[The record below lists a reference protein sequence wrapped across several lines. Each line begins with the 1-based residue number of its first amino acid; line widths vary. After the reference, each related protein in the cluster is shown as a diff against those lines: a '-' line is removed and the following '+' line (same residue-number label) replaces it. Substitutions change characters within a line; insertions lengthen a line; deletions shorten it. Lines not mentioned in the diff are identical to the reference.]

1 MSGTGDPY
9 EAAGFGR
16 AGSGFSLDKGVVGN
30 AGVVTGDSAAGDPV
44 TPDPYEAAGFGRA
57 GQVKPKDAIKALGEG
72 AAGGFL
78 ETVGVVPGVVG
89 GAAIGTAVAP
99 FFGPFAPAAPVVG
112 GIGGGVYGWWAG
124 NKAKEGFGLRSPDEM
139 SPELR
144 PYAFGGESFG
154 GSMGALGVPY
164 GAVATGFRFGTS
176 EVGKL
181 FNRII
186 ETAKRA
192 PVRFGLVEGSMA
204 LSAASAAATAEDL
217 FPGNVGAR
225 MGAELVG
232 GAVNPAKLVRG
243 AGEYGWNLVRNVV
256 QSVSPEGRTTASAK
270 LLADV
275 AAKTGEDLDAVW
287 RVYKA
292 LGVPGLENLTPAQK
306 TGSMALGALED
317 HLAEFSGKFDKESKD
332 RAIQGLDVLR
342 GHIALLTRTGDP
354 EALKTAA
361 QVRDIYY
368 RTLIQGRVDSAMA
381 EATAAVGKITKDTPE
396 TRAVLSTKVREILDL
411 SIKDARKAE
420 SELWARWTK
429 AEGDTPVKYDN
440 LLRQFTEEYEKVLPE
455 YRPKRVPGEVEA
467 FLRRV
472 RKGGE
477 PSLVYDPET
486 LSFKD
491 VAGKAPGT
499 TAGEMYKL
507 RGELLNEARQMAIAG
522 DHSSARSF
530 NDMAE
535 AILDDLGES
544 VSPAGRKLY
553 DEARGFT
560 KEFHDAFTRSFVGK
574 TEAAGKYGDRI
585 APELTLRRALATGAE
600 AGAVQFADIEK
611 ATRFL
616 SSRGLQD
623 DGAIQV
629 VMEAQDRFLR
639 LAAAEAINP
648 ETGKVNPDRLRKFM
662 QKNEILMNRFPTVK
676 ADLDNAIKT
685 TREASRLE
693 LLAKGQ
699 NRNMEDN
706 KAFSKILK
714 ADGVAVAQQALLSNN
729 MESEIQKLV
738 SVVKRGTTGSGTANG
753 AKVTLDLD
761 PGAAMAGLRS
771 SIYTAAINASTGKN
785 RGELDLNQV
794 KGLLFNP
801 PPGQR
806 SAIQILQDEGV
817 VSAREVGRVKELFGA
832 LESIQRSQRIGTA
845 IEVRPDLTDAAI
857 AALTRALGSAGAG
870 FLARTAGSQSP
881 SLVVHGAGAKFAEQ
895 VFTKMRVTTA
905 RQVLID
911 AISDPSSGKLELIMK
926 QASRMTPK
934 QVAEQAMQLNAWFV
948 QSGIG
953 IAEEAQDRANQPYTG
968 RGTKELIK

>member
-1 MSGTGDPY
+1 
-9 EAAGFGR
+9 
-16 AGSGFSLDKGVVGN
+16 
-30 AGVVTGDSAAGDPV
+30 
-44 TPDPYEAAGFGRA
+44 
-57 GQVKPKDAIKALGEG
+57 
-72 AAGGFL
+72 
-78 ETVGVVPGVVG
+78 
-89 GAAIGTAVAP
+89 
-99 FFGPFAPAAPVVG
+99 
-112 GIGGGVYGWWAG
+112 
-124 NKAKEGFGLRSPDEM
+124 
-139 SPELR
+139 
-144 PYAFGGESFG
+144 
-154 GSMGALGVPY
+154 MGALGVPY

-186 ETAKRA
+186 ESAKRA

-204 LSAASAAATAEDL
+204 VSAASAAATAEGL

-243 AGEYGWNLVRNVV
+243 AGEYSWNLAR
-256 QSVSPEGRTTASAK
+256 SGLESLSPEGRTTASAK
-270 LLADV
+270 LLADI

-317 HLAEFSGKFDKESKD
+317 HLATFSGKFDKESKD
-332 RAIQGLDVLR
+332 LAIQGLDVLR

-381 EATAAVGKITKDTPE
+381 DATAAVGKITKDTPE
-396 TRAVLSTKVREILDL
+396 TRRVLSVVVREVLDV

-420 SELWARWTK
+420 SELWAKWTK

-544 VSPAGRKLY
+544 VSPAGKKLY
-553 DEARGFT
+553 DDARGFT

-600 AGAVQFADIEK
+600 IGAVQFAAIEK

-623 DGAIQV
+623 DGAVQV

-648 ETGKVNPDRLRKFM
+648 ETGKVNPDRLRNFM
-662 QKNEILMNRFPTVK
+662 QKNKILMNRFPTIK
-676 ADLDNAIKT
+676 ADLDSAIKT

-729 MESEIQKLV
+729 MEREIQKLV
-738 SVVKRGTTGSGTANG
+738 SVVKRGTN
-753 AKVTLDLD
+753 VPDLD
-761 PGAAMAGLRS
+761 PGAATAGLRS

-794 KGLLFNP
+794 RGLLFNP
-801 PPGQR
+801 PPGQK
-806 SAIQILQDEGV
+806 SAIQILQDEGI
-817 VSAREVGRVKELFGA
+817 VSAREVGRVKDLFGA
-832 LESIQRSQRIGTA
+832 LESIQRSQRVGTA
-845 IEVRPDLTDAAI
+845 VEVKPDLTDAAI
-857 AALTRALGSAGAG
+857 AALSRAVGATVAGAT
-870 FLARTAGSQSP
+870 ARAAGSQTP
-881 SLVVHGAGAKFAEQ
+881 SLVVHGAGARFAEH
-895 VFTKMRVTTA
+895 VFTKMNVTTA
-905 RQVLID
+905 RQILID

-934 QVAEQAMQLNAWFV
+934 QVADQAMQLNAWFV
-948 QSGIG
+948 QSGVG
-953 IAEEAQDRANQPYTG
+953 IAEEVQNRAEQPYTG
-968 RGTKELIK
+968 PGTKKDIK

>member
-1 MSGTGDPY
+1 MAGDTYDSAGFAPVSPEAAEKADPY
-9 EAAGFGR
+9 AAAGFTRPG
-16 AGSGFSLDKGVVGN
+16 
-30 AGVVTGDSAAGDPV
+30 
-44 TPDPYEAAGFGRA
+44 E
-57 GQVKPKDAIKALGEG
+57 VKPMDAVKAVGEG

-78 ETVGVVPGVVG
+78 ETVGVVPGAVG
-89 GAAIGTAVAP
+89 GAALGGA
-99 FFGPFAPAAPVVG
+99 VG
-112 GIGGGVYGWWAG
+112 GPPGAAIGGLAGGAYGWWAG

-186 ETAKRA
+186 ESAKRA
-192 PVRFGLVEGSMA
+192 PVRFGFVEGSMA
-204 LSAASAAATAEDL
+204 LSAASAAATAEGL

-243 AGEYGWNLVRNVV
+243 GLEYGWNLTRAGLE
-256 QSVSPEGRTTASAK
+256 SLSPEGRTTASAK

-317 HLAEFSGKFDKESKD
+317 HLADFSGKFDKESKD

-381 EATAAVGKITKDTPE
+381 DATAAVGKITKDTPE
-396 TRAVLSTKVREILDL
+396 TRAVLSAKVRDILDL

-420 SELWARWTK
+420 SELWAKWTK

-440 LLRQFTEEYEKVLPE
+440 LLKQFSEEYEKVLPE

-544 VSPAGRKLY
+544 VSPSGKKLY

-623 DGAIQV
+623 DGAVQV

-648 ETGKVNPDRLRKFM
+648 ETGKLAPDRLRKFM
-662 QKNEILMNRFPTVK
+662 QKNEILMNRFPTIK
-676 ADLDNAIKT
+676 ADLDNAVKT

-693 LLAKGQ
+693 LLAKNQ

-729 MESEIQKLV
+729 MEREIQKLV
-738 SVVKRGTTGSGTANG
+738 SVVKRGTN
-753 AKVTLDLD
+753 VPDLD
-761 PGAAMAGLRS
+761 PGAATAGLRS

-806 SAIQILQDEGV
+806 SAIQILQDEGI

-832 LESIQRSQRIGTA
+832 LESIQRSQRVGTA
-845 IEVRPDLTDAAI
+845 VEVKADLTDAAI
-857 AALTRALGSAGAG
+857 AALTRMLGSTAAGAG
-870 FLARTAGSQSP
+870 ARAAGSQTP
-881 SLVVHGAGAKFAEQ
+881 SLVVHGAGARFAEH
-895 VFTKMRVTTA
+895 VFTKMNVTTA

>member
-1 MSGTGDPY
+1 MAGDTYDSAGFAPVSPEAAEKADPY
-9 EAAGFGR
+9 AAAGFTRPG
-16 AGSGFSLDKGVVGN
+16 
-30 AGVVTGDSAAGDPV
+30 
-44 TPDPYEAAGFGRA
+44 E
-57 GQVKPKDAIKALGEG
+57 VKPMEALKAVGEG

-89 GAAIGTAVAP
+89 GVAIGTEVAP

-124 NKAKEGFGLRSPDEM
+124 NKAKQGFGLRSPEEM

-186 ETAKRA
+186 ESAKRA
-192 PVRFGLVEGSMA
+192 PVKFGFVEGSMA
-204 LSAASAAATAEDL
+204 LSAASAAATAESL

-396 TRAVLSTKVREILDL
+396 TRVVLSAKVRDILDL

-420 SELWARWTK
+420 SELWKKWTT
-429 AEGDTPVKYDN
+429 AVGDKPSSYDN
-440 LLRQFTEEYEKVLPE
+440 LLREFKENYDDVLPE
-455 YRPKRVPGEVEA
+455 YRAKRVPSEVEA

-477 PSLVYDPET
+477 PSLVYDPDT
-486 LSFKD
+486 LSFRD

-522 DHSSARSF
+522 DQNSSRVF
-530 NDMAE
+530 NNMAE
-535 AILDDLGES
+535 AIIDDLS
-544 VSPAGRKLY
+544 VSVPPETKKLY

-560 KEFHDAFTRSFVGK
+560 REFHDAFTRSFVGK
-574 TEAAGKYGDRI
+574 VESVGRYGDRI
-585 APELTLRRALATGAE
+585 APELTLHKALATGKDVGFIQLAE
-600 AGAVQFADIEK
+600 IEH

-616 SSRGLQD
+616 NSRGLQD
-623 DGAIQV
+623 DGAVQV
-629 VMEAQDRFLR
+629 VMDAQDRFLR
-639 LAAAEAINP
+639 LAASASIDS
-648 ETGKVNPDRLRKFM
+648 ETGKLSTKKLSNFM
-662 QKNEILMNRFPTVK
+662 NDTKLLMNRFPTIK

-753 AKVTLDLD
+753 VKVTLDLD
-761 PGAAMAGLRS
+761 PGAATAGLRS
-771 SIYTAAINASTGKN
+771 AIYTAAINASTGKN

-806 SAIQILQDEGV
+806 SAIQILQDEGI

-832 LESIQRSQRIGTA
+832 LESIQRSQRVGTA
-845 IEVRPDLTDAAI
+845 VEVKADLTDAAI
-857 AALTRALGSAGAG
+857 AALTRMLGSTAAGAG
-870 FLARTAGSQSP
+870 ARAAGSQTP
-881 SLVVHGAGAKFAEQ
+881 SLVVHGAGARFAEH
-895 VFTKMRVTTA
+895 VFTKMNVTTA

-934 QVAEQAMQLNAWFV
+934 QVAEQAMHLNAWFV

-953 IAEEAQDRANQPYTG
+953 IAEEVQNRANQPYTG

>member
-57 GQVKPKDAIKALGEG
+57 GQVKPMEAVKAVGEG

-89 GAAIGTAVAP
+89 GAAMGGAVA
-99 FFGPFAPAAPVVG
+99 GPPGAVVG
-112 GIGGGVYGWWAG
+112 GLAGGAYGWWAG
-124 NKAKEGFGLRSPDEM
+124 NKAKQGFGLRSPEEM

-154 GSMGALGVPY
+154 GSVGALGVPY

-186 ETAKRA
+186 ESAKRA
-192 PVRFGLVEGSMA
+192 PVRFGFVEGSMA
-204 LSAASAAATAEDL
+204 LSAASAAATAEGL
-217 FPGNVGAR
+217 FPGNVGVR

-275 AAKTGEDLDAVW
+275 AAKTGEDLDSVW

-420 SELWARWTK
+420 SELWGKWTK
-429 AEGDTPVKYDN
+429 AVDGKPSSYDN
-440 LLRQFTEEYEKVLPE
+440 LLREFKGNYDDVLPE
-455 YRPKRVPGEVEA
+455 YRAKRVPAEVEA

-491 VAGKAPGT
+491 VAGKAPGA
-499 TAGEMYKL
+499 TASDMYKL
-507 RGELLNEARQMAIAG
+507 RGELLTEANIATKAG
-522 DHSSARSF
+522 DYNTARVF
-530 NDMAE
+530 NNMAE
-535 AILDDLGES
+535 AIIDDLGVS
-544 VSPAGRKLY
+544 VPPETKKLY
-553 DEARGFT
+553 DDARGFT
-560 KEFHDAFTRSFVGK
+560 REFHDAFTRSFVGK
-574 TEAAGKYGDRI
+574 IESVGRYGDRI
-585 APELTLRRALATGAE
+585 APELTLHRALATGRDVGYIQLAE
-600 AGAVQFADIEK
+600 IEH

-616 SSRGLQD
+616 NSRGLQD

-629 VMEAQDRFLR
+629 VMDAQDRFLR
-639 LAAAEAINP
+639 LAAASSINS
-648 ETGKVNPDRLRKFM
+648 ETGKISTKKMSDFM
-662 QKNEILMNRFPTVK
+662 QNNKSLMNRFPTVK

-953 IAEEAQDRANQPYTG
+953 IAEEVQNRAEQPYTG

>member
-1 MSGTGDPY
+1 MAGDTYDAAGFAPVSPEAAAKADPY
-9 EAAGFGR
+9 EAAGFSR
-16 AGSGFSLDKGVVGN
+16 
-30 AGVVTGDSAAGDPV
+30 P
-44 TPDPYEAAGFGRA
+44 
-57 GQVKPKDAIKALGEG
+57 GQVKPMEAVKAVGEG

-78 ETVGVVPGVVG
+78 ETVGVVPGAVG
-89 GAAIGTAVAP
+89 GAALGGAVA
-99 FFGPFAPAAPVVG
+99 GPPGAV
-112 GIGGGVYGWWAG
+112 IGGVAGGAYGWWAG
-124 NKAKEGFGLRSPDEM
+124 NKAKEGFGLRSPEEM

-186 ETAKRA
+186 ESAKRA
-192 PVRFGLVEGSMA
+192 PVRFGLTEVAMA
-204 LSAASAAATAEDL
+204 SSAASAAGSAEAL
-217 FPGNVGAR
+217 FPGNVGVR

-243 AGEYGWNLVRNVV
+243 AGEYTWNLARNAV
-256 QSVSPEGRTTASAK
+256 QSLSTEGRTTASAK
-270 LLADV
+270 LLADI
-275 AAKTGEDLDAVW
+275 AAKTGEDLDMIYK
-287 RVYKA
+287 VYKA
-292 LGVPGLENLTPAQK
+292 VGVPGLENLTPAQK

-368 RTLIQGRVDSAMA
+368 RTLIQGRVDSAMN
-381 EATAAVGKITKDTPE
+381 EAAKAVGKITADTPE
-396 TRAVLSTKVREILDL
+396 ARAVLSAKVREILDL

-420 SELWARWTK
+420 SELWAKWTK
-429 AEGDTPVKYDN
+429 AEGNTPVKYDN
-440 LLRQFTEEYEKVLPE
+440 LLRQFTEEYDKVLPE
-455 YRPKRVPGEVEA
+455 YRPKRVPAEVEA

-491 VAGKAPGT
+491 VAGKPPGT

-535 AILDDLGES
+535 AIIDDLGES

-560 KEFHDAFTRSFVGK
+560 KEFHGAFTRSFVGK

-616 SSRGLQD
+616 NSRGLQD
-623 DGAIQV
+623 EGAIQV

-648 ETGKVNPDRLRKFM
+648 ETGKLNPDRLRKFM

-676 ADLDNAIKT
+676 ADLNTAIKT

-729 MESEIQKLV
+729 MERDIRKLV
-738 SVVKRGTTGSGTANG
+738 SVVKRGTN
-753 AKVTLDLD
+753 VPDLD
-761 PGAAMAGLRS
+761 PGAATAGLRS
-771 SIYTAAINASTGKN
+771 AIYTAAINASTGKN

-794 KGLLFNP
+794 QSLLFTP

-806 SAIQILQDEGV
+806 SAIQILQDEGI
-817 VSAREVGRVKELFGA
+817 VSAREVGKIKQLFGA
-832 LESIQRSQRIGTA
+832 LESIQRSQRVGTA
-845 IEVRPDLTDAAI
+845 VEVKQDLTDAAL
-857 AALTRALGSAGAG
+857 ATFSRMLGSTVAGAG
-870 FLARTAGSQSP
+870 ARAAGSATP
-881 SLVVHGAGAKFAEQ
+881 SLVIHGAGARFAEH
-895 VFTKMRVTTA
+895 VFTKMNVTTA
-905 RQVLID
+905 RQILID
-911 AISDPSSGKLELIMK
+911 AISDPSSGKLELIMQ
-926 QASRMTPK
+926 QASRMTPR

-953 IAEEAQDRANQPYTG
+953 IAEEVQNRAEQPYTG
-968 RGTKELIK
+968 PGTKKDIK

>member
-57 GQVKPKDAIKALGEG
+57 GQVKPMEAVKAVGEG
-72 AAGGFL
+72 VAGGFL
-78 ETVGVVPGVVG
+78 ETVGVVPGVVVGATLG
-89 GAAIGTAVAP
+89 GAVA
-99 FFGPFAPAAPVVG
+99 GPPGAVVG
-112 GIGGGVYGWWAG
+112 GLAGGAYGWWAG
-124 NKAKEGFGLRSPDEM
+124 NKAKQGFGLRSPEEM

-186 ETAKRA
+186 ESAKRT
-192 PVRFGLVEGSMA
+192 PVRFGIVEGSMA
-204 LSAASAAATAEDL
+204 LSGATAAATAESL

-381 EATAAVGKITKDTPE
+381 EATQAVGKITKDTPE

-738 SVVKRGTTGSGTANG
+738 SVVKRGTN
-753 AKVTLDLD
+753 VPDLD
-761 PGAAMAGLRS
+761 PGAATAGLRS
-771 SIYTAAINASTGKN
+771 AIYTAAINASTGKN

-806 SAIQILQDEGV
+806 SAIQILQDEGI

-832 LESIQRSQRIGTA
+832 LESIQRSQRVGTA

-881 SLVVHGAGAKFAEQ
+881 SLVVHGAGAKFAEH

-948 QSGIG
+948 QSGVG
-953 IAEEAQDRANQPYTG
+953 IAEEVQNRAEQPYTG
-968 RGTKELIK
+968 PGTKKDIK

>member
-16 AGSGFSLDKGVVGN
+16 AGTGFSAEKGIAGNVG
-30 AGVVTGDSAAGDPV
+30 VITGDSAAGDPV

-57 GQVKPKDAIKALGEG
+57 GQVRPMEAVKAVGEG
-72 AAGGFL
+72 LAGGFL
-78 ETVGVVPGVVG
+78 ETVGVVPGAVG
-89 GAAIGTAVAP
+89 GAALGGAVA
-99 FFGPFAPAAPVVG
+99 GPPGAVVG
-112 GIGGGVYGWWAG
+112 GVAGGAYGWWAG
-124 NKAKEGFGLRSPDEM
+124 TKAREGFGLRSPDEM

-154 GSMGALGVPY
+154 GSAGALGMPY

-181 FNRII
+181 FNQII
-186 ETAKRA
+186 ESAKRA

-204 LSAASAAATAEDL
+204 LSAASAAATAEGL

-232 GAVNPAKLVRG
+232 GAVNPVKLVRG
-243 AGEYGWNLVRNVV
+243 GLEYGWNLTRAGLETL
-256 QSVSPEGRTTASAK
+256 SPEGRTTASAK

-317 HLAEFSGKFDKESKD
+317 HLADFSGKFDKESKD

-354 EALKTAA
+354 EALKTAS

-381 EATAAVGKITKDTPE
+381 DATAAVGKITKDTPE
-396 TRAVLSTKVREILDL
+396 TRVALSAKVREVLDL

-420 SELWARWTK
+420 SELWKKWTT
-429 AEGDTPVKYDN
+429 AVGDTPSSYDN
-440 LLRQFTEEYEKVLPE
+440 LLREFKENYDDVLPE
-455 YRPKRVPGEVEA
+455 YRAKRVPSEVEA

-486 LSFKD
+486 LSFRD
-491 VAGKAPGT
+491 VAGKAPGA
-499 TAGEMYKL
+499 TASDMYKL
-507 RGELLNEARQMAIAG
+507 RGELLTEANIATKAG
-522 DHSSARSF
+522 DQNSARVF
-530 NDMAE
+530 NNMAE
-535 AILDDLGES
+535 AIIDDLGVS
-544 VSPAGRKLY
+544 VPPETKKLY

-560 KEFHDAFTRSFVGK
+560 REFHNAFTRSFVGK
-574 TEAAGKYGDRI
+574 AESVGRYGDRI
-585 APELTLRRALATGAE
+585 APELTLHRALATGKDVGYIQLAE
-600 AGAVQFADIEK
+600 IEH

-623 DGAIQV
+623 DGAVQV
-629 VMEAQDRFLR
+629 VMDAQDRFLR
-639 LAAAEAINP
+639 LAAAAAIDP
-648 ETGKVNPDRLRKFM
+648 ETQKVSTKRLSKFM
-662 QKNEILMNRFPTVK
+662 NDNSLLMNRFPTIK
-676 ADLDNAIKT
+676 ADLDSAIKT

-729 MESEIQKLV
+729 MEREIQKLV
-738 SVVKRGTTGSGTANG
+738 SVVKRGTN
-753 AKVTLDLD
+753 VPDLD
-761 PGAAMAGLRS
+761 PGAATAGLRS

-794 KGLLFNP
+794 RGLLFNP

-806 SAIQILQDEGV
+806 SAIQIMQDEGI
-817 VSAREVGRVKELFGA
+817 VSAREVGRVKDLFGA
-832 LESIQRSQRIGTA
+832 LESIQRSQRVGTA
-845 IEVRPDLTDAAI
+845 VEVKPDLTDAAL
-857 AALTRALGSAGAG
+857 ATLSRMLGSGVAGAS
-870 FLARTAGSQSP
+870 ARAAGSQTP
-881 SLVVHGAGAKFAEQ
+881 SLIVHGAGAKFAEH
-895 VFTKMRVTTA
+895 VFTKMNVTTA

-911 AISDPSSGKLELIMK
+911 AISDPSSGKLELIMR

-934 QVAEQAMQLNAWFV
+934 QVADQAMQLNAWFV
-948 QSGIG
+948 QSGVG
-953 IAEEAQDRANQPYTG
+953 IAEEVQNRAEQPYTG
-968 RGTKELIK
+968 PGTKKDIK

>member
-1 MSGTGDPY
+1 MAGDTYDSAGFAPVSPEAAEKADPY
-9 EAAGFGR
+9 AAAGFTRPG
-16 AGSGFSLDKGVVGN
+16 
-30 AGVVTGDSAAGDPV
+30 
-44 TPDPYEAAGFGRA
+44 E
-57 GQVKPKDAIKALGEG
+57 VKPMEAVKAVGEG
-72 AAGGFL
+72 VAGGFL

-89 GAAIGTAVAP
+89 GAAIVTAVAP

-124 NKAKEGFGLRSPDEM
+124 NKAKEGFGLRSPEEM

-181 FNRII
+181 FNRIS
-186 ETAKRA
+186 ESVRRA

-204 LSAASAAATAEDL
+204 LSGATAAATAEDL

-243 AGEYGWNLVRNVV
+243 AGEFGWNLVRNVV

-275 AAKTGEDLDAVW
+275 AAQTGEDLDAVW

-317 HLAEFSGKFDKESKD
+317 HLADFSGKFDKESKD

-729 MESEIQKLV
+729 MERDIQKLV
-738 SVVKRGTTGSGTANG
+738 SVVKRGTN
-753 AKVTLDLD
+753 VPDLD
-761 PGAAMAGLRS
+761 PGAATAGLRS
-771 SIYTAAINASTGKN
+771 AIYTAAINASTGKN

-794 KGLLFNP
+794 QSLLFTP

-806 SAIQILQDEGV
+806 SAIQILQDEGI
-817 VSAREVGRVKELFGA
+817 VSAREVGKIKQLFGA
-832 LESIQRSQRIGTA
+832 LESIQRSQRVGTA
-845 IEVRPDLTDAAI
+845 VEVKQDLTDAAL
-857 AALTRALGSAGAG
+857 ATFSRMLGSTVAGAG
-870 FLARTAGSQSP
+870 ARAAGSATP
-881 SLVVHGAGAKFAEQ
+881 SLVIHGAGARFAEH
-895 VFTKMRVTTA
+895 VFTKMNVTTA
-905 RQVLID
+905 RQILID
-911 AISDPSSGKLELIMK
+911 AISDPSRGKLELIMQ

-934 QVAEQAMQLNAWFV
+934 QVADQAMQLNAWFV

-953 IAEEAQDRANQPYTG
+953 IAEEVQNRAEQPYTG
-968 RGTKELIK
+968 PGTKKDIK

>member
-1 MSGTGDPY
+1 MAGDTYDSAGFAPVSPEAAEKADPY
-9 EAAGFGR
+9 AAAGFTRPG
-16 AGSGFSLDKGVVGN
+16 
-30 AGVVTGDSAAGDPV
+30 
-44 TPDPYEAAGFGRA
+44 E
-57 GQVKPKDAIKALGEG
+57 VKPTDAVKAVGEG

-78 ETVGVVPGVVG
+78 ETVGVVPGAVG
-89 GAAIGTAVAP
+89 GAALGGAVA
-99 FFGPFAPAAPVVG
+99 GPPGAALG
-112 GIGGGVYGWWAG
+112 GIAGGAYGWWAG
-124 NKAKEGFGLRSPDEM
+124 NKAKEGFGLRSPEEM

-186 ETAKRA
+186 ESAKRA

-204 LSAASAAATAEDL
+204 VSAASAAATAEGL

-232 GAVNPAKLVRG
+232 GAVNPAKLVRSG
-243 AGEYGWNLVRNVV
+243 AEYGWNLAR
-256 QSVSPEGRTTASAK
+256 SGLESLSPEGRTTASAK
-270 LLADV
+270 LLADI

-317 HLAEFSGKFDKESKD
+317 HLATFSGKFDKESKD

-381 EATAAVGKITKDTPE
+381 DATAAVGKITKDTPE
-396 TRAVLSTKVREILDL
+396 TRAVLSAKVREVLDL

-420 SELWARWTK
+420 SELWAKWTK

-440 LLRQFTEEYEKVLPE
+440 LLKQFTEEYEKVLPE
-455 YRPKRVPGEVEA
+455 YRPKRVPSEVEA

-486 LSFKD
+486 LSFRD

-544 VSPAGRKLY
+544 VSPAGKKLY

-623 DGAIQV
+623 DGAVQV

-648 ETGKVNPDRLRKFM
+648 ETGKLNPDRLRKFM
-662 QKNEILMNRFPTVK
+662 QKNEILMNRFPTIK
-676 ADLDNAIKT
+676 ADLNNAVKT

-729 MESEIQKLV
+729 MERDIQKLV
-738 SVVKRGTTGSGTANG
+738 SVVKRGTN
-753 AKVTLDLD
+753 VPDLD
-761 PGAAMAGLRS
+761 PGAATAGLRS

-794 KGLLFNP
+794 QGLLFNP

-806 SAIQILQDEGV
+806 SAIQILQDEGI

-832 LESIQRSQRIGTA
+832 LESIQRSQRVGTA
-845 IEVRPDLTDAAI
+845 VEVKSDLTDAAL
-857 AALTRALGSAGAG
+857 ATFSRMLGSTVAGAG
-870 FLARTAGSQSP
+870 ARVAGSQTP
-881 SLVVHGAGAKFAEQ
+881 SLVIHGAGAKFAEH
-895 VFTKMRVTTA
+895 VFTKMNVTTA
-905 RQVLID
+905 RQILID
-911 AISDPSSGKLELIMK
+911 AISDPSSGKLELIMQ

-934 QVAEQAMQLNAWFV
+934 QVADQAMQLNAWFV
-948 QSGIG
+948 QSGVG
-953 IAEEAQDRANQPYTG
+953 IAEEVQDRAERPYTG
-968 RGTKELIK
+968 PGTKKDIK

>member
-16 AGSGFSLDKGVVGN
+16 AGTGFSADKSIAGNVGVI
-30 AGVVTGDSAAGDPV
+30 TGDSTAGDPV

-57 GQVKPKDAIKALGEG
+57 GQVKPMEAVKAVGEG
-72 AAGGFL
+72 LAGGFL
-78 ETVGVVPGVVG
+78 ETVGVVPGAVG
-89 GAAIGTAVAP
+89 GAALGGAVA
-99 FFGPFAPAAPVVG
+99 GPPGAVVG
-112 GIGGGVYGWWAG
+112 GVAGGAYGWWAG
-124 NKAKEGFGLRSPDEM
+124 TKAKEGFGLRSPEEM

-154 GSMGALGVPY
+154 GSAGALGMPY

-186 ETAKRA
+186 ESAKRA

-204 LSAASAAATAEDL
+204 LSAASAAATAEGL

-243 AGEYGWNLVRNVV
+243 GLEYSWNLTRAGLE
-256 QSVSPEGRTTASAK
+256 SLSPEGRTTASAK
-270 LLADV
+270 LLADI

-292 LGVPGLENLTPAQK
+292 MGVSGLENLTPAQK

-317 HLAEFSGKFDKESKD
+317 HLADFSGKFDKESKD

-381 EATAAVGKITKDTPE
+381 DATAAVGKITKDTPE
-396 TRAVLSTKVREILDL
+396 TRVVLSAKVRDILDL

-420 SELWARWTK
+420 SELWKKWTT
-429 AEGDTPVKYDN
+429 AVGDTPSSYDN
-440 LLRQFTEEYEKVLPE
+440 LLREFKENYDDVLPE
-455 YRPKRVPGEVEA
+455 YRAKRVPSEVEA

-486 LSFKD
+486 LSFRD
-491 VAGKAPGT
+491 VAGKAPGA
-499 TAGEMYKL
+499 TASDMYKL
-507 RGELLNEARQMAIAG
+507 RGELLTEAGLAKKAG
-522 DHSSARSF
+522 DDNTARVF
-530 NDMAE
+530 NNMAE
-535 AILDDLGES
+535 AIIDDLGVS
-544 VSPAGRKLY
+544 VPPETKKLY

-560 KEFHDAFTRSFVGK
+560 REFHNAFTRSFVGK
-574 TEAAGKYGDRI
+574 VESVGRYGDRI
-585 APELTLRRALATGAE
+585 APELTLHNALATGRDVGYIQLA
-600 AGAVQFADIEK
+600 QIEH

-616 SSRGLQD
+616 NSRGLQD

-629 VMEAQDRFLR
+629 VMDAQDRFLR
-639 LAAAEAINP
+639 LAAAASIDS
-648 ETGKVNPDRLRKFM
+648 ETKKISTKKLSDFMENNRL
-662 QKNEILMNRFPTVK
+662 LMNRFPTIK
-676 ADLDNAIKT
+676 ADLDNALKT

-729 MESEIQKLV
+729 MEREIQKLV
-738 SVVKRGTTGSGTANG
+738 SVVKRGTTGTGTANG
-753 AKVTLDLD
+753 VKVTLDLD
-761 PGAAMAGLRS
+761 PGAATAGLRS

-806 SAIQILQDEGV
+806 SAIQILQDEGI
-817 VSAREVGRVKELFGA
+817 VSAREVGRVKDLFGA
-832 LESIQRSQRIGTA
+832 LESIQRSQRVGTA
-845 IEVRPDLTDAAI
+845 IEVKPDLTDAAL
-857 AALTRALGSAGAG
+857 AAFTRMLGSTAAGAG
-870 FLARTAGSQSP
+870 ARAAGSQTP
-881 SLVVHGAGAKFAEQ
+881 SLVVHGAGARFAEH
-895 VFTKMRVTTA
+895 VFTKMKVTTA
-905 RQVLID
+905 RQILID

-934 QVAEQAMQLNAWFV
+934 QVADQAMQLNAWFV
-948 QSGIG
+948 QSGVG
-953 IAEEAQDRANQPYTG
+953 IAEEVQDRAEQPYTG
-968 RGTKELIK
+968 PGTKRDIK

>member
-9 EAAGFGR
+9 DAAGFGR
-16 AGSGFSLDKGVVGN
+16 AGSGFSTDKSLAGN
-30 AGVVTGDSAAGDPV
+30 VGVVTGDSSAGDPV

-57 GQVKPKDAIKALGEG
+57 GQVKPMEAVKAVGEG

-78 ETVGVVPGVVG
+78 ETVGVVPGAVG
-89 GAAIGTAVAP
+89 GAAIGNAVAP

-124 NKAKEGFGLRSPDEM
+124 NKAKEGFGLRSPEEM

-164 GAVATGFRFGTS
+164 GAVASGFRFGTS

-186 ETAKRA
+186 ESAKRA
-192 PVRFGLVEGSMA
+192 PVKFGLVEGSMA
-204 LSAASAAATAEDL
+204 LSGATAAAYSEGL

-243 AGEYGWNLVRNVV
+243 GLEYSWNLTRAGLEAL
-256 QSVSPEGRTTASAK
+256 SPEGRTTASAK

-292 LGVPGLENLTPAQK
+292 LGVPGLENMTPAQK

-332 RAIQGLDVLR
+332 KAIQGLDVLR

-368 RTLIQGRVDSAMA
+368 RTLIQGRVDGAFA
-381 EATAAVGKITKDTPE
+381 EAEKAVGKITKDTPE
-396 TRAVLSTKVREILDL
+396 TRAVLSAKVREVLDL

-420 SELWARWTK
+420 SELWAKWTK

-440 LLRQFTEEYEKVLPE
+440 LLKQFSEEYEKVLPE

-477 PSLVYDPET
+477 PSMVYDPET
-486 LSFKD
+486 FSFKD

-544 VSPAGRKLY
+544 VSPAGKKLY
-553 DEARGFT
+553 DDARGFT
-560 KEFHDAFTRSFVGK
+560 KEFHKAFTRSFVGK

-623 DGAIQV
+623 DGAVQV

-648 ETGKVNPDRLRKFM
+648 ETGKLNPDRLRKFM
-662 QKNEILMNRFPTVK
+662 QKNEILMNRFPTIK
-676 ADLDNAIKT
+676 ADLDSAIKT

-729 MESEIQKLV
+729 MEREIQKLV
-738 SVVKRGTTGSGTANG
+738 SVVKRGTN
-753 AKVTLDLD
+753 VPDLD
-761 PGAAMAGLRS
+761 PGAATAGLRS

-785 RGELDLNQV
+785 HGVLDLNQV
-794 KGLLFNP
+794 QNLLFTP

-806 SAIQILQDEGV
+806 SAMQILQEEGV
-817 VSAREVGRVKELFGA
+817 VSAREAGRIKELFGA
-832 LESIQRSQRIGTA
+832 LDSIQRSQRVGTA
-845 IEVRPDLTDAAI
+845 VEVKADLTDAAI
-857 AALTRALGSAGAG
+857 AAMMRMVGSTGAGAV
-870 FLARTAGSQSP
+870 ARAAGSKTP
-881 SLVVHGAGAKFAEQ
+881 SLVVHGAGARFAEQ
-895 VFTKMRVTTA
+895 VFTKMNVTTA
-905 RQVLID
+905 RQILID

-934 QVAEQAMQLNAWFV
+934 QVADQAMQLNAWFV
-948 QSGIG
+948 QSGVG
-953 IAEEAQDRANQPYTG
+953 IAEEVQNRAEQPYTG
-968 RGTKELIK
+968 PGTKKDIK

>member
-1 MSGTGDPY
+1 MAGDTYDSAGFAPVSPEAAEKADPY
-9 EAAGFGR
+9 AAAGFTRPG
-16 AGSGFSLDKGVVGN
+16 
-30 AGVVTGDSAAGDPV
+30 
-44 TPDPYEAAGFGRA
+44 E
-57 GQVKPKDAIKALGEG
+57 VKPMDAVKAVGEG

-78 ETVGVVPGVVG
+78 ETVGVVPGAVG
-89 GAAIGTAVAP
+89 GAALGGAVA
-99 FFGPFAPAAPVVG
+99 GPPGAVVG
-112 GIGGGVYGWWAG
+112 GVAGGAYGWWAG

-154 GSMGALGVPY
+154 GSVGALGMPY

-181 FNRII
+181 FNRIF

-204 LSAASAAATAEDL
+204 LSAASAAATAEGL

-243 AGEYGWNLVRNVV
+243 AGDYGWNLARNAV
-256 QSVSPEGRTTASAK
+256 QSLSPEGRTTASAK

-368 RTLIQGRVDSAMA
+368 RTLIQGRADSAF
-381 EATAAVGKITKDTPE
+381 ATAEQAAAKITKDTPE
-396 TRAVLSTKVREILDL
+396 TRAALSAEVRDILGA

-420 SELWARWTK
+420 SELYAKWIN
-429 AEGDTPVKYDN
+429 AEGNTPVKYDN
-440 LLRQFTEEYEKVLPE
+440 LLKQFTEEYEKVLPE

-499 TAGEMYKL
+499 TASEMYRL

-544 VSPAGRKLY
+544 VSPAGKKLY

-560 KEFHDAFTRSFVGK
+560 KEFHDVFTRSFVGK
-574 TEAAGKYGDRI
+574 TQSVGKYGDRI

-623 DGAIQV
+623 DGAVQV

-662 QKNEILMNRFPTVK
+662 QKNEILMNRFPTIK
-676 ADLDNAIKT
+676 ADLDSAIKT

-693 LLAKGQ
+693 LLAKNQ

-729 MESEIQKLV
+729 MEREIQKLV
-738 SVVKRGTTGSGTANG
+738 SVVKRGTN
-753 AKVTLDLD
+753 VPDLD
-761 PGAAMAGLRS
+761 PGAATAGLRS

-806 SAIQILQDEGV
+806 SAIQILQDEGI

-832 LESIQRSQRIGTA
+832 LESIQRSQRVGTA
-845 IEVRPDLTDAAI
+845 VEVKADLTDAAI
-857 AALTRALGSAGAG
+857 AALTRMLGSTAAGAG
-870 FLARTAGSQSP
+870 ARAAGSQTP
-881 SLVVHGAGAKFAEQ
+881 SLVVHGAGARFAEH
-895 VFTKMRVTTA
+895 VFTKMNVTTA

>member
-1 MSGTGDPY
+1 MAGDTYDAAGFAPVSPEAAAKADPY
-9 EAAGFGR
+9 EAAGFSR
-16 AGSGFSLDKGVVGN
+16 
-30 AGVVTGDSAAGDPV
+30 P
-44 TPDPYEAAGFGRA
+44 
-57 GQVKPKDAIKALGEG
+57 GQVKPMEAVKAVGEG

-78 ETVGVVPGVVG
+78 ETVGVVPGAVG
-89 GAAIGTAVAP
+89 GAALGGAVA
-99 FFGPFAPAAPVVG
+99 GPPGAV
-112 GIGGGVYGWWAG
+112 IGGVAGGAYGWWAG
-124 NKAKEGFGLRSPDEM
+124 NKAKEGFGLRSPEEM

-186 ETAKRA
+186 ESAKRA

-204 LSAASAAATAEDL
+204 VSAASAAGSAEAL

-225 MGAELVG
+225 MGAELAG

-243 AGEYGWNLVRNVV
+243 AGEYTWNLARNAV
-256 QSVSPEGRTTASAK
+256 QSLSTEGRTTASAK
-270 LLADV
+270 LLADI
-275 AAKTGEDLDAVW
+275 AAKTGEDLDMIYK
-287 RVYKA
+287 VYKA
-292 LGVPGLENLTPAQK
+292 VGVPGLENLTPAQK

-368 RTLIQGRVDSAMA
+368 RTLIQGRVDSAMN
-381 EATAAVGKITKDTPE
+381 EAAKAVGKITADTPE
-396 TRAVLSTKVREILDL
+396 ARAVLSAKVREVLDQ
-411 SIKDARKAE
+411 SIIDARKAE
-420 SELWARWTK
+420 SELWGKWTK

-440 LLRQFTEEYEKVLPE
+440 LLRQFSEEYEKVLPE
-455 YRPKRVPGEVEA
+455 YRPKRVPNEVEA
-467 FLRRV
+467 FLRRI

-477 PSLVYDPET
+477 PTMVYDPET

-491 VAGKAPGT
+491 VAGKAAGT

-535 AILDDLGES
+535 AILDDLAES
-544 VSPAGRKLY
+544 VSPAGKKLY

-574 TEAAGKYGDRI
+574 MESTGKYGDRI

-600 AGAVQFADIEK
+600 AGAVQLGDIEK

-623 DGAIQV
+623 EGAVQV

-648 ETGKVNPDRLRKFM
+648 ETGKLNPDRLRKFM

-676 ADLDNAIKT
+676 ADLNTAIKT

-729 MESEIQKLV
+729 MERDIQKLV
-738 SVVKRGTTGSGTANG
+738 SVVKRGTN
-753 AKVTLDLD
+753 VPDLD
-761 PGAAMAGLRS
+761 PGAATAGLRS

-794 KGLLFNP
+794 QSLLFTP

-806 SAIQILQDEGV
+806 SAIQILQDEGI
-817 VSAREVGRVKELFGA
+817 VSAREVGKIKQLFGA
-832 LESIQRSQRIGTA
+832 LESIQRSQRVGTA
-845 IEVRPDLTDAAI
+845 VEVKQDLTDAAL
-857 AALTRALGSAGAG
+857 ATFSRMLGSTVAGAG
-870 FLARTAGSQSP
+870 ARAAGSATP
-881 SLVVHGAGAKFAEQ
+881 SLVIHGAGARFAEH
-895 VFTKMRVTTA
+895 VFTKMNVTTA
-905 RQVLID
+905 RQILID
-911 AISDPSSGKLELIMK
+911 AISDPSSGKLELIMQ
-926 QASRMTPK
+926 QASRLTPK
-934 QVAEQAMQLNAWFV
+934 QVADQAMHLNAWFV

-953 IAEEAQDRANQPYTG
+953 IAEEVQNRAEQPYTG
-968 RGTKELIK
+968 PGTKKDIK

>member
-1 MSGTGDPY
+1 MAGDTYDAAGFAPVSPEAAATADPY
-9 EAAGFGR
+9 EAAGFSR
-16 AGSGFSLDKGVVGN
+16 
-30 AGVVTGDSAAGDPV
+30 P
-44 TPDPYEAAGFGRA
+44 
-57 GQVKPKDAIKALGEG
+57 GQVKPMEAVKAVGEG

-78 ETVGVVPGVVG
+78 ETVGVVPGAVG
-89 GAAIGTAVAP
+89 GAALGGAVA
-99 FFGPFAPAAPVVG
+99 GPPGAV
-112 GIGGGVYGWWAG
+112 IGGVAGGAYGWWAG
-124 NKAKEGFGLRSPDEM
+124 NKAKEGFGLRSPEEM

-186 ETAKRA
+186 ESAKRA

-204 LSAASAAATAEDL
+204 VSAASAAGSAEAL

-225 MGAELVG
+225 MGAELAG

-243 AGEYGWNLVRNVV
+243 AGEYTWNLARNAV
-256 QSVSPEGRTTASAK
+256 QSLSTEGRTTASAK
-270 LLADV
+270 LLADI
-275 AAKTGEDLDAVW
+275 AAKTGEDLDMIYK
-287 RVYKA
+287 VYKA
-292 LGVPGLENLTPAQK
+292 VGVPGLENLTPAQK

-368 RTLIQGRVDSAMA
+368 RTLIQGRVDSAMN
-381 EATAAVGKITKDTPE
+381 EAAKAVGKITADTPE
-396 TRAVLSTKVREILDL
+396 ARAVLSAKVREVLDQ
-411 SIKDARKAE
+411 SIIDARKAE
-420 SELWARWTK
+420 SELWGKWTK

-440 LLRQFTEEYEKVLPE
+440 LLRQFSEEYEKVLPE
-455 YRPKRVPGEVEA
+455 YRPKRVPNEVEA
-467 FLRRV
+467 FLRRI

-477 PSLVYDPET
+477 PTMVYDPET

-491 VAGKAPGT
+491 VAGKAAGT

-522 DHSSARSF
+522 DHSSALSF

-535 AILDDLGES
+535 AILDDLAES
-544 VSPAGRKLY
+544 VSPAGKKLY

-574 TEAAGKYGDRI
+574 LESTGKYGDRI

-600 AGAVQFADIEK
+600 AGAVQLGDIEK

-623 DGAIQV
+623 EGAVQV

-648 ETGKVNPDRLRKFM
+648 ETGKLNPDRLRKFM

-676 ADLDNAIKT
+676 ADLNTAIKT

-729 MESEIQKLV
+729 MERDIQKLV
-738 SVVKRGTTGSGTANG
+738 SVVKRGTN
-753 AKVTLDLD
+753 VPDLD
-761 PGAAMAGLRS
+761 PGAATAGLRS

-794 KGLLFNP
+794 QSLLFTP

-806 SAIQILQDEGV
+806 SAIQILQDEGI
-817 VSAREVGRVKELFGA
+817 VSAVEVK
-832 LESIQRSQRIGTA
+832 Q
-845 IEVRPDLTDAAI
+845 DLTDAAL
-857 AALTRALGSAGAG
+857 ATFSRMLGSTVAGAG
-870 FLARTAGSQSP
+870 ARAAGSATP
-881 SLVVHGAGAKFAEQ
+881 SLVIHGAGARFAEH
-895 VFTKMRVTTA
+895 VFTKMNVTTA
-905 RQVLID
+905 RQILID
-911 AISDPSSGKLELIMK
+911 AISDPSSGKLELIMQ
-926 QASRMTPK
+926 QASRLTPK
-934 QVAEQAMQLNAWFV
+934 QVADQAMHLNAWFV

-953 IAEEAQDRANQPYTG
+953 IAEEVQNRAEQPYTG
-968 RGTKELIK
+968 PGTKKDIKCPSAPPNRASRTTATGRRLFS

>member
-1 MSGTGDPY
+1 MAGDTY
-9 EAAGFGR
+9 DAAGF
-16 AGSGFSLDKGVVGN
+16 APVSPE
-30 AGVVTGDSAAGDPV
+30 AAAKA
-44 TPDPYEAAGFGRA
+44 DPYDAAGFSRP
-57 GQVKPKDAIKALGEG
+57 GQVKPMDAVKAVGKG

-78 ETVGVVPGVVG
+78 ETVGVVPGAVG

-124 NKAKEGFGLRSPDEM
+124 NKAKKGFGLRSPEEM

-181 FNRII
+181 FNRIS
-186 ETAKRA
+186 ESVRRA

-204 LSAASAAATAEDL
+204 LSGATAAATAEHL

-243 AGEYGWNLVRNVV
+243 AGEYTWNLARNAV
-256 QSVSPEGRTTASAK
+256 QSLSPEGRTTASAK
-270 LLADV
+270 LLADI
-275 AAKTGEDLDAVW
+275 AAKTGEDLDMIYK
-287 RVYKA
+287 VYKA
-292 LGVPGLENLTPAQK
+292 VGVPGLENLTPAQK

-361 QVRDIYY
+361 QVRDIYF
-368 RTLIQGRVDSAMA
+368 RTLIQGRADSAF
-381 EATAAVGKITKDTPE
+381 ATAEQAARKITKDTPE
-396 TRAVLSTKVREILDL
+396 TRAVLSAEVRDILGA
-411 SIKDARKAE
+411 SIKDGRKAE
-420 SELWARWTK
+420 SELYAKWIN
-429 AEGDTPVKYDN
+429 AEGNTPVKYDN
-440 LLRQFTEEYEKVLPE
+440 LLKQFTEEYEKVLPE
-455 YRPKRVPGEVEA
+455 YRPKRVPSEVEA

-499 TAGEMYKL
+499 TASEMYRL

-530 NDMAE
+530 NNMAE
-535 AILDDLGES
+535 AILDDLSES
-544 VSPAGRKLY
+544 VSPAGKKLY
-553 DEARGFT
+553 DDARSFT
-560 KEFHDAFTRSFVGK
+560 KELHDVFTRSFVGK
-574 TEAAGKYGDRI
+574 IQSVGKYGDRI
-585 APELTLRRALATGAE
+585 APELTLHRALATGAE
-600 AGAVQFADIEK
+600 AGAIQFADIEN

-623 DGAIQV
+623 DGAVQV

-685 TREASRLE
+685 AREASRLE

-738 SVVKRGTTGSGTANG
+738 SVVKRGTN
-753 AKVTLDLD
+753 VPDLD
-761 PGAAMAGLRS
+761 PGAATAGLRS
-771 SIYTAAINASTGKN
+771 AIYTAAINASTGKN

-794 KGLLFNP
+794 QSLLFRP

-806 SAIQILQDEGV
+806 SAIQILQDEGI
-817 VSAREVGRVKELFGA
+817 VSAREVGKIKQLFGA
-832 LESIQRSQRIGTA
+832 LESIQRSQRVGTA
-845 IEVRPDLTDAAI
+845 VEVKQDLTDAAL
-857 AALTRALGSAGAG
+857 ATFSRMLGSTVAGTG
-870 FLARTAGSQSP
+870 ARAAGSATP
-881 SLVVHGAGAKFAEQ
+881 SLVIHGAGARFAEH
-895 VFTKMRVTTA
+895 VFTKMNVTTA
-905 RQVLID
+905 RQILID
-911 AISDPSSGKLELIMK
+911 AISDPSSGKLDLIMQ
-926 QASRMTPK
+926 QASRLTPK
-934 QVAEQAMQLNAWFV
+934 QVADQAMHLNAWFV

-953 IAEEAQDRANQPYTG
+953 IAEEVQNRAEQPYTG
-968 RGTKELIK
+968 PGTKKDIK

>member
-1 MSGTGDPY
+1 MAGDTYDSAGFAPVSPEAAEKADPY
-9 EAAGFGR
+9 AAAGFTRPG
-16 AGSGFSLDKGVVGN
+16 
-30 AGVVTGDSAAGDPV
+30 
-44 TPDPYEAAGFGRA
+44 E
-57 GQVKPKDAIKALGEG
+57 VKPMEAVKAVGEG

-78 ETVGVVPGVVG
+78 ETVGVVPGAVG
-89 GAAIGTAVAP
+89 GAALGGAVA
-99 FFGPFAPAAPVVG
+99 GPPGAVVG
-112 GIGGGVYGWWAG
+112 GVAGGAYGWWAG
-124 NKAKEGFGLRSPDEM
+124 NKAKEGFGLRSPEEM

-154 GSMGALGVPY
+154 GSVGELGMPY

-186 ETAKRA
+186 ESAKRA

-204 LSAASAAATAEDL
+204 LSAASAAATAEGL

-243 AGEYGWNLVRNVV
+243 GLEYSWNLTRAGLEAL
-256 QSVSPEGRTTASAK
+256 SPEGRTTASAK

-292 LGVPGLENLTPAQK
+292 LGVAGLENMTPAQK

-332 RAIQGLDVLR
+332 KAIQGLDVLR

-396 TRAVLSTKVREILDL
+396 TRAVLSAKVRDILDL

-420 SELWARWTK
+420 SELWGKWTK

-477 PSLVYDPET
+477 PSLVYDPDT

-738 SVVKRGTTGSGTANG
+738 SVVKRGTN
-753 AKVTLDLD
+753 VPDLD

-806 SAIQILQDEGV
+806 SAIQILQDEGI

-934 QVAEQAMQLNAWFV
+934 QVADQAMQLNAWFV

-953 IAEEAQDRANQPYTG
+953 IAEEVQNRAEQPYTG
-968 RGTKELIK
+968 PGTKKDIK